1 MSQELWTRID
11 NYFNDHL
18 APPDPILDAALSS
31 AADADLPPIDVAPN
45 QGALLHILALAQ
57 GTKIIL
63 EIGTLAGYSTI
74 CLARALPPDGQLITL
89 EYEPKHAQ
97 VAAANIANAGLT
109 DRVDIRVGKAI
120 DTLPKLAQENPDP
133 FDLIFID
140 ADKASNPDYFNWA
153 MKLSKIGTLIII
165 DNVVREGEVLNPDSE
180 DPDIQGI
187 RKLIKQLKAEPR
199 ITTTV
204 IQTVGTK
211 GHDGLALARV
221 IK

>member
-89 EYEPKHAQ
+89 EYDPKHAQ